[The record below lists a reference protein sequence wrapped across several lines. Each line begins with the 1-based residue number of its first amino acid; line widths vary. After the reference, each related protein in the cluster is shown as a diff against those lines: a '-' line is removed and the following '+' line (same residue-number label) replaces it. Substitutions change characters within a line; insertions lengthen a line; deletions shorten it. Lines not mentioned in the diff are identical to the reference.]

1 MKEDLLKVGVIT
13 SPHGVHGE
21 VKVFPT
27 TDDVKRFKKLKKCYL
42 DIKGELKET
51 KVVSCK
57 FLKNM
62 AILKFEGFE
71 NRDMVEGLRQI
82 DIMIDRADAVPL
94 LEDEFFITDVIESEV
109 FDEEDN
115 KLGVITEV
123 LTSAANDVFV
133 VKKSDGRELLI
144 PVIKQCIVNIDNDVK
159 RVTVHL
165 LDGMDE

>member
-1 MKEDLLKVGVIT
+1 MKEDSLKVGVIT

-42 DIKGELKET
+42 DIKGEFKEV
-51 KVVSCK
+51 KIISCK

-62 AILKFEGFE
+62 AILKFEEFE

-82 DIMIDRADAVPL
+82 DILIDRADAVPL
-94 LEDEFFITDVIESEV
+94 SEDEFFITDVIDSEV
-109 FDEEDN
+109 FDENEK
-115 KLGVITEV
+115 KLGVISEV

-133 VKKSDGRELLI
+133 VKKPDGKELLI
-144 PVIKQCIVNIDNDVK
+144 PVIKQCIVSIDNDIK
-159 RVTVHL
+159 KVTVHL

>member
-51 KVVSCK
+51 KVVSFK

>member
-1 MKEDLLKVGVIT
+1 MKEDCLKVGVIT

-42 DIKGELKET
+42 DIKGEFKGV
-51 KVVSCK
+51 KIISCK
-57 FLKNM
+57 FFKNM
-62 AILKFEGFE
+62 AILKFEEFE

-82 DIMIDRADAVPL
+82 DILIDRADAVPL
-94 LEDEFFITDVIESEV
+94 SEDEFFIADVIDSEV
-109 FDEEDN
+109 FDENEK
-115 KLGVITEV
+115 KLGVISEV

-133 VKKSDGRELLI
+133 VKKPDGKELLI
-144 PVIKQCIVNIDNDVK
+144 PVIKQCIVSIDNDIK
-159 RVTVHL
+159 KVTVHL